1 MPGFY
6 SLYTTIHLMRF
17 SSFAAA
23 TLLGAALS
31 LTSLTSQA
39 QSGGTPIRP
48 NRNAQFVFRNGEVVQ
63 RLGTQITPLAQNVRL
78 PNGTKINVKSGIV
91 EFPGGKI
98 TSLHENDYINA
109 EGGIVFSTPQSAAA
123 ARGDNSVA
131 ADAKYTKYV
140 QVGTAPTTITADA
153 PNEREQLL
161 MQKVELLTRK
171 VTLLQQ
177 THPNAPDTEAVDRQL
192 TDLDT
197 RLKAM
202 K

>member
-1 MPGFY
+1 
-6 SLYTTIHLMRF
+6 MRF
-17 SSFAAA
+17 SSFIAAS
-23 TLLGAALS
+23 LLGAALS
-31 LTSLTSQA
+31 LTSFASQA
-39 QSGGTPIRP
+39 QAGGTPIRP

-63 RLGTQITPLAQNVRL
+63 RLGTQITPLTQNVRL

-123 ARGDNSVA
+123 ARGDLVDAN
-131 ADAKYTKYV
+131 AKYDKYV
-140 QVGTAPTTITADA
+140 QVGTAPTIITADA

-161 MQKVELLTRK
+161 MQKVELLNRK

-177 THPNAPDTEAVDRQL
+177 THPNAPNTDAVDRQL
-192 TDLDT
+192 QDLDT
-197 RLKAM
+197 RM
-202 K
+202 KGMK

>member
-1 MPGFY
+1 
-6 SLYTTIHLMRF
+6 MRF
-17 SSFAAA
+17 SSYLAA

-31 LTSLTSQA
+31 LTTLSSRA

-63 RLGTQITPLAQNVRL
+63 RLGTQITPLAQNIRL

-123 ARGDNSVA
+123 ARGDNSVDA
-131 ADAKYTKYV
+131 NAKYDKYV

-161 MQKVELLTRK
+161 MQKIELLNRK

-177 THPNAPDTEAVDRQL
+177 THPNPPSTDAVDRQL
-192 TDLDT
+192 QDLDAKI
-197 RLKAM
+197 KAM